1 MAIRFLLAGDSCIV
15 VEFGD
20 EINPEINRMVR
31 FMFLSLKREGTP
43 GINELI
49 PTYRSL
55 YVQYDPLEISL
66 EELKRRLK
74 RVVKKFDEVKLPPLR
89 VVEIPT
95 VYGGRYGPDLE
106 FVAEYNGLTQE
117 EVVEIHTSS
126 CYLVYMIGFTPG
138 FAYLGGVSKRIAT
151 PRLET
156 PRVKVP
162 AGSVGLTGEQTGVYP
177 VESPGGWRLIG
188 STPIRIFDP
197 GRDPPVFIQ
206 PTSDYVRFIRI
217 SEKEFHKIKEQVEA
231 EQYEIRIRHI
241 PDKKE

>member
-1 MAIRFLLAGDSCIV
+1 MSIRFLLAGDSCIV

-20 EINPEINRMVR
+20 EINPELNRMVR
-31 FMFLSLKREGTP
+31 FMFLSLNRA
-43 GINELI
+43 GIQGITELI

-66 EELKRRLK
+66 EKLRRRLK
-74 RVVKKFDEVKLPPLR
+74 KAVQKFDEVELPSLR
-89 VVEIPT
+89 VVDIPT

-106 FVAEYNGLTQE
+106 FVAEYNGLTKE

-126 CYLVYMIGFTPG
+126 SYLVYMIGFTPG

-156 PRVKVP
+156 PRLKVL
-162 AGSVGLTGEQTGVYP
+162 AGSVGLAGEQTGVYP

-188 STPIRIFDP
+188 CTPIRIFDP
-197 GRDPPVFIQ
+197 GRDPPVVLQ
-206 PTSDYVRFIRI
+206 PTSDYVRFVRI
-217 SEKEFHKIKEQVEA
+217 SEEEFRRIREQVEA
-231 EQYEIRIRHI
+231 GQYEIRIRNI
-241 PDKKE
+241 PEKTE

>member
-1 MAIRFLLAGDSCIV
+1 MRTRFLLAGDSCIV

-20 EINPEINRMVR
+20 EIAPELNRNVR
-31 FMFLSLKREGTP
+31 CMFLSLNQA
-43 GINELI
+43 GIQGVTELI

-55 YVQYDPLEISL
+55 YIQYDPLEISL

-74 RVVKKFDEVKLPPLR
+74 KSVQEFDEVELPSLR
-89 VVEIPT
+89 VVDIPT

-106 FVAEYNGLTQE
+106 FVAEYNGLTEE

-126 CYLVYMIGFTPG
+126 SYLVYMIGFTPG

-156 PRVKVP
+156 PRLKVP
-162 AGSVGLTGEQTGVYP
+162 AGSVGLAGEQTGVYP

-188 STPIRIFDP
+188 CTPIRIFDP
-197 GRDPPVFIQ
+197 GRDLPVILQ
-206 PTSDYVRFIRI
+206 PTSDYVRFVRI
-217 SEKEFHKIKEQVEA
+217 SEEEFRRIKEQVEA
-231 EQYEIRIRHI
+231 GQYEIRIRNI
-241 PDKKE
+241 PE